1 LEQGIDFQHGT
12 VREMDQWKTVIW
24 LNRDFLHETKL
35 QIAP

>member
-1 LEQGIDFQHGT
+1 
-12 VREMDQWKTVIW
+12 MDQWKTVIW